1 MSHLRSG
8 RRARVLA
15 AAAILL
21 IAALSFGGSTQARAQ
36 NADSFTVRDVAVDV
50 SAANAELARGQ
61 ALIEGQREAFRI
73 LMRRLT
79 DPKDEAQLPRPSDAA
94 IVELV
99 RDVGVD
105 QEKRSTVRYVARL
118 SVRFHA
124 DGVRRLLRTQ
134 NLAYVEWRG
143 RPVTVVPVWREV
155 SSMAPAPAAGGV
167 SDSWRDAW
175 MSPATQGVVPFA
187 VPDQARIDAARAA
200 AGPDPSADALAQA
213 LNTRDLLLVEATGQT
228 ETDGGLRLA
237 VEIEG
242 VGVTAPLIAGGYVY
256 DAASGEDK
264 AALSR
269 RAVADIVRIVND
281 GYKAGNLLRH
291 GRADTLFVL
300 APLDGALPGW
310 LAVRERLMRA
320 APVRGYEMIGLSR
333 RQAALVLHYIGDKAQ
348 LEGAL
353 AQNGL
358 SLSWVRDHWEIAA
371 QTAGAAPVIR

>member
-8 RRARVLA
+8 RRICALA
-15 AAAILL
+15 TTAILL
-21 IAALSFGGSTQARAQ
+21 AFALSFARPTQAWAQ
-36 NADSFTVRDVAVDV
+36 NMDSFTVRDVAVDV
-50 SAANAELARGQ
+50 SAANAELARSQ
-61 ALIEGQREAFRI
+61 ALVEGQREAFRI

-79 DPKDEAQLPRPSDAA
+79 DPKDEAILPRPSDAT

-99 RDVGVD
+99 RDVSVD

-124 DGVRRLLRTQ
+124 DGVRRLLRAQ

-143 RPVTVVPVWREV
+143 RPVTVVPVWGDAD
-155 SSMAPAPAAGGV
+155 SAT
-167 SDSWRDAW
+167 SDVWRDAW
-175 MSPATQGVVPFA
+175 MSAATQGVVPFA
-187 VPDQARIDAARAA
+187 VPDPARIDAARTA
-200 AGPDPSADALAQA
+200 AGPDPSAEALAQA
-213 LNTRDLLLVEATGQT
+213 LNTRDLLLVAATGRT

-256 DAASGEDK
+256 DAAPGEDK

-269 RAVADIVRIVND
+269 RAVADIVRSIND
-281 GYKAGNLLRH
+281 EYKAGNLLRH

-320 APVRGYEMIGLSR
+320 APVRGYEMVGLSR
-333 RQAALVLHYIGDKAQ
+333 RQAALVLHYIGDKTQ

-358 SLSWVRDHWEIAA
+358 ALTWVRDHWEIAVQA
-371 QTAGAAPVIR
+371 AGAAPIIR

>member
-8 RRARVLA
+8 WRVCALA
-15 AAAILL
+15 TAVILL
-21 IAALSFGGSTQARAQ
+21 AFALSFGRPTQVWAQ

-79 DPKDEAQLPRPSDAA
+79 DTKDEALLPHPSDAA

-99 RDVGVD
+99 RDVSVD

-118 SVRFHA
+118 SVRFHP
-124 DGVRRLLRTQ
+124 DGVRRLLRAQ

-143 RPVTVVPVWREV
+143 RPVTVVPVWRDID
-155 SSMAPAPAAGGV
+155 SAAPDV
-167 SDSWRDAW
+167 WRDAW
-175 MSPATQGVVPFA
+175 TSAAAQGVVPFT
-187 VPDQARIDAARAA
+187 VPDSARIDAARAA

-213 LNTRDLLLVEATGQT
+213 LNTRDLLLVEATGRT
-228 ETDGGLRLA
+228 EADGGLRLA

-256 DAASGEDK
+256 DAASGEDR

-281 GYKAGNLLRH
+281 GYKSGNLLRH

-300 APLDGALPGW
+300 APLDGALPSW
-310 LAVRERLMRA
+310 LTVRERLMRA
-320 APVRGYEMIGLSR
+320 APVRGYEMVGLSR

-353 AQNGL
+353 AQSGL

-371 QTAGAAPVIR
+371 QTAGVAPIIR